1 MFGQLQP
8 GAQGARAEP
17 GGEEAGMTRWWVYQR
32 ERFPVLAHGP
42 LVAAFSLSAVSFS
55 RLLRGQTTLP
65 GATATV
71 VAFVTCLLFF
81 LQLRIADEFK
91 DFEEDSKYRPYR
103 AVPRGL
109 VSLPE
114 LGVLGAITA
123 AIQALLAIW
132 LDPSLLILLAVAWA
146 YLALMSKEFFV
157 GDWLK
162 RHHGL
167 YLVSHMMI
175 MPLVDLYATACDWW
189 ADGASAP
196 PGLIWFLIVS
206 YFNGVNIEV
215 GRKIRA
221 PKGEEHGVNT
231 YSAVWGLRPAVLI
244 WLGDLVVTA
253 ACAAWAAHLIGWL
266 EPTAVALALLLLT
279 AATIAASFVRQ
290 PTKGGSKAIEATAG
304 VWTLVMYLALGAT
317 PLAWRWWHSS

>member
-1 MFGQLQP
+1 M
-8 GAQGARAEP
+8 AN
-17 GGEEAGMTRWWVYQR
+17 RWWVYQR

-55 RLLRGQTTLP
+55 RLLRGQHTLP
-65 GATATV
+65 GAKATF
-71 VAFVTCLLFF
+71 VAFATALLFF

-109 VSLPE
+109 VSLRE

-123 AIQALLAIW
+123 AIQALLAVW
-132 LDPSLLILLAVAWA
+132 LEPSLLIVLAVAWT

-157 GDWLK
+157 GEWLK
-162 RHHGL
+162 RRHVL

-189 ADGASAP
+189 ADGAHAP

-215 GRKIRA
+215 GRKLRA
-221 PKGEEHGVNT
+221 PADEEYGVAT
-231 YSAVWGLRPAVLI
+231 YTAVWGLRTAVLV
-244 WLGDLVVTA
+244 WLGDLLVTA
-253 ACAAWAAHLIGWL
+253 ASAAWAAHLIDWL
-266 EPTAVALALLLLT
+266 VPMAVTLAVLL
-279 AATIAASFVRQ
+279 AAAGTVAMTFLRR
-290 PTKGGSKAIEATAG
+290 PTKRGSKLIEATAG
-304 VWTLVMYLALGAT
+304 LFTLVMYLMLGVV
-317 PLAWRWWHSS
+317 PLAWRWWHGG